1 MASGPP
7 GVLVLSEEHGRI
19 GHAREPTVT
28 DKQQG
33 WNDALNIVF
42 DQFNYVAWQK
52 GRGQERQRAAEG
64 MEKLAKH
71 KCRGKSEDYQQTM
84 HDVVTPFCEM
94 LKGDKSQPEPPFNI
108 ELPEAERQGRN
119 DALEIVLDTF
129 RGFAQQKGLQLEW
142 TCSEIAED
150 MGKRVEYAVK
160 ERSGASW
167 QAMGDEVKSQA
178 YRQAMNDVV
187 IPFREMLKGR
197 TPTAASVQH
206 LTPAA
211 C

>member
-1 MASGPP
+1 MRSPGLSG
-7 GVLVLSEEHGRI
+7 EHGRI
-19 GHAREPTVT
+19 SHAREPTVT

-52 GRGQERQRAAEG
+52 GRSQERQIAAEG

-150 MGKRVEYAVK
+150 MGKRVECAVK

-167 QAMGDEVKSQA
+167 
-178 YRQAMNDVV
+178 QAMNDVV
-187 IPFREMLKGR
+187 IPFREMLRGELPR
-197 TPTAASVQH
+197 QLPFNT
-206 LTPAA
+206 
-211 C
+211 

>member
-1 MASGPP
+1 M
-7 GVLVLSEEHGRI
+7 
-19 GHAREPTVT
+19 T

-160 ERSGASW
+160 ERSEALMADSTSMTRGGA
-167 QAMGDEVKSQA
+167 E
-178 YRQAMNDVV
+178 RQS
-187 IPFREMLKGR
+187 RSSSR
-197 TPTAASVQH
+197 
-206 LTPAA
+206 
-211 C
+211 